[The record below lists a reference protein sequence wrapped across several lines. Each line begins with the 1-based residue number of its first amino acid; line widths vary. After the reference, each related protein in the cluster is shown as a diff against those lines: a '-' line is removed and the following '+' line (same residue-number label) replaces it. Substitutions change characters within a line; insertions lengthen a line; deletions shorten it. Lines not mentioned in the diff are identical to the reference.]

1 VQERT
6 ATRRRGAQ
14 LEEALLDAAWDELV
28 SVGYAGFTFEGVAA
42 RAKTSRSVVYR
53 RWASRA
59 ELAIAA
65 IAHYGRKNP
74 FVLPDTGSLRD
85 DVVALLRWL
94 SERRAELAVLMSMQ
108 MSDFFAET
116 RSTMADLRDR
126 LLAEREGPTSM
137 ERILERA
144 AARGEVDPERLTPRL
159 TTLPID
165 LVRHEILMTGRPVT
179 EKVIEEIVDDI
190 FLPLVRR
197 RAR

>member
-1 VQERT
+1 
-6 ATRRRGAQ
+6 
-14 LEEALLDAAWDELV
+14 
-28 SVGYAGFTFEGVAA
+28 
-42 RAKTSRSVVYR
+42 
-53 RWASRA
+53 

-85 DVVALLRWL
+85 DGVALRRWL
-94 SERRAELAVLMSMQ
+94 SERRAARAVVLSVPLC
-108 MSDFFAET
+108 DFVSAPRTAVADRRT
-116 RSTMADLRDR
+116 RLPGADG
-126 LLAEREGPTSM
+126 GPTSM